1 MCYVFLS
8 CVVYITYVEE
18 ERGGECQRKIV
29 ILEIILNIFYEEDLE
44 NRNISILLRSMLI
57 RLYYPD
63 VFSIDDLIF

>member
-1 MCYVFLS
+1 MCFCRVW
-8 CVVYITYVEE
+8 YILRTLKK
-18 ERGGECQRKIV
+18 RGGECQRKIV